1 MAQQGQT
8 PQTDEIVRVDG
19 LYKKYAKKADWAV
32 ENVSFSVRAGE
43 IVGLLGLKRARSPYA
58 ERISSKTPSA
68 RNRTWVLSQ
77 TITPC
82 SSK

>member
-43 IVGLLGLKRARSPYA
+43 IVGLLGITARASLP
-58 ERISSKTPSA
+58 
-68 RNRTWVLSQ
+68 
-77 TITPC
+77 PC
-82 SSK
+82 AAWKGCCP